1 MMLLREQEQQP
12 GPLRAPGQER
22 QPGQARQPDRPPT
35 GSSS

>member
-12 GPLRAPGQER
+12 GPLRALGQV
-22 QPGQARQPDRPPT
+22 RQPDPPPT